1 MDLFHDSPLF
11 ALIYYKLWI
20 FNYKYCVVAV
30 VRPQSCLHLLL
41 AIQVIPSQLLSLL
54 SYYTLL
60 WITEPLNHWT
70 LASTATMLMLSIPRP
85 CKVLTNVATCVTSTQ
100 SITASWTLL
109 NNFGVQQN
117 FDTAQPPGQPQSWQ
131 WRSWKRIPWRGPS
144 PPDSK
149 VSICSSHSSC
159 TVPVSAVSEVESGL
173 RGEALKHWPLLPS
186 GFHCH
191 RCPVP
196 SMYQD

>member
-20 FNYKYCVVAV
+20 FNYKYHVVAV

-70 LASTATMLMLSIPRP
+70 LASIATMLTSSIPRP

-131 WRSWKRIPWRGPS
+131 WRSWKRIPLKRSLSSRFKGEHLQLPLIMHSPCFSSKWGGVRIEGWSTQALTLAALRLPLSRMPS
-144 PPDSK
+144 S
-149 VSICSSHSSC
+149 
-159 TVPVSAVSEVESGL
+159 
-173 RGEALKHWPLLPS
+173 
-186 GFHCH
+186 
-191 RCPVP
+191 
-196 SMYQD
+196 